1 MYSNIAKNFLAPIL
15 DLLRGTKT
23 MRCLKELEKSQ
34 WWPRDKILDLQSD
47 RLRKLIRH
55 VYETVPYYNQ
65 IFRERVLTPEDIKTQ
80 DDLVK
85 LPILKRDDIC
95 HNFDTLVSR
104 GFPKRGMIFQSTGG
118 STGRPLRF
126 YKSKKDMYSYGGAAE
141 LRAYHWAGYNVGD
154 KCALIC
160 GAPSELHHWPSFS
173 GRVNNFFQRC
183 MALHSR
189 DMSERSMETFAQ
201 KLESFRPVMIKG
213 YASALYFFASFI
225 KQNDIAIQPKCVV
238 SSAEKLFDTQRQT
251 IEEAFGCKVYDF
263 YGSHEVPTIACE
275 CSKHSGYHIAAEN
288 VIVEVTN
295 DSGEPLRPGEIGKIL
310 LTNLH
315 NYVMPFI
322 RYEIG
327 DLGILSEEMCP
338 CGRSLPLMRSIEGRS
353 GEVLFGSEGRI
364 IMPVFIPYLFYPGC
378 RRSPSGNEQFQKIKQ
393 FQVVQETRGE
403 VIIKIVKAPN
413 SSEEEFAYILTNFRE
428 HFGSDIKIDMKF
440 VDSILPLPSGKRSY
454 IVSSIEKITSQIEK
468 NKPTE

>member
-1 MYSNIAKNFLAPIL
+1 MYSTIAKKILAPTL

-23 MRCLKELEKSQ
+23 MEYLKELEETQ
-34 WWPRDKILDLQSD
+34 WWPRDRILDLQND

-65 IFRERVLTPEDIKTQ
+65 IFRERRLTPEDIKTQ
-80 DDLVK
+80 DDLIK
-85 LPILKRDDIC
+85 LPILKRDDIR
-95 HNFDTLVSR
+95 HNFDNLVCR
-104 GFPKRGMIFQSTGG
+104 GFSKRGMIFQTTGG
-118 STGRPLRF
+118 STGEPLRF
-126 YKSKKDMYSYGGAAE
+126 YKSKEDMYSYGGAAE

-154 KCALIC
+154 KCALIG
-160 GAPSELHHWPSFS
+160 GAPFGLRHWPSFL
-173 GRVNNFFQRC
+173 GRVNDFFKRC
-183 MALHSR
+183 MAFHSR
-189 DMSERSMETFAQ
+189 DMSKRSMETFAR

-213 YASALYFFASFI
+213 YASALYVFASFV
-225 KQNDIAIQPKCVV
+225 KQNGIAIQPKCVV
-238 SSAEKLFDTQRQT
+238 SSAEKLFDYQRQT

-263 YGSHEVPTIACE
+263 YGSHEVPTIAHE

-288 VIVEVTN
+288 VIVEVTD
-295 DSGEPLRPGEIGKIL
+295 DSGKSLKHGEIGKIL

-315 NYVMPFI
+315 NYIMPFI

-327 DLGILSEEMCP
+327 DLGILSEEMCS

-364 IMPVFIPYLFYPGC
+364 IMPVLIPYLFYPSC

-393 FQVVQETRGE
+393 FQVVQEKEGK
-403 VIIKIVKAPN
+403 IIVKIVKAPN

-440 VDSILPLPSGKRSY
+440 VDSIPPLPSGKRSY
-454 IVSSIEKITSQIEK
+454 IVSRVPSQGVCKIAC
-468 NKPTE
+468 N